1 MWLTRQV
8 KHPLEG
14 LLETFP
20 QQIGDS
26 AYVHIPVSV
35 LAKDNEVIVHAEIPG
50 INKKDITI
58 EFYKGN
64 LVISGQKENI
74 TTRNTD
80 DYLYSEFRFGSFKRE
95 VTVGEDV
102 AFEDAKASY
111 ADGVL
116 TVTLPKKE
124 SSKPQR
130 LEIR

>member
-14 LLETFP
+14 LLDTFP
-20 QQIGDS
+20 QQIGES
-26 AYVHIPVSV
+26 TYVHIPVSV
-35 LAKDNEVIVHAEIPG
+35 LAKNNEVIVNAEIPG

-64 LVISGQKENI
+64 LVISGQKENA
-74 TTRNTD
+74 TTRQTD

-102 AFEDAKASY
+102 AFEDAKAQY
-111 ADGVL
+111 TEGVL

-124 SSKPQR
+124 NSKPQK